1 LSCKKARLFR
11 TTGLLL
17 SFNFWYLHTLRSIP
31 LSPVLSF
38 PASPPRYAILVAG
51 GSGLRMG
58 ADQPKQ
64 FLALAGE
71 PVLLHTLRRFADP
84 ALHVEAVVLV
94 LPTDQFETW
103 AQLCATHHI
112 QIPHTVVAG
121 GASRWASVRNGLAR
135 LAEYPAGVVAI
146 HDGVR
151 PLTPVAVIENTYA
164 AAAEHGAA
172 IAAVAPKDSVRG
184 LSQQGSYALDRSR
197 LRLVQTPQ
205 CFEIELLRRAYQ
217 LPELAT
223 FTDDASV
230 VEDLHPIRLVQ
241 GDYCNLKITTP
252 EDLVLAEVLLRDFI
266 K

>member
-1 LSCKKARLFR
+1 MASLS
-11 TTGLLL
+11 G
-17 SFNFWYLHTLRSIP
+17 TL
-31 LSPVLSF
+31 
-38 PASPPRYAILVAG
+38 ASTSTNRYAIIVAG
-51 GSGLRMG
+51 GTGTRMG
-58 ADQPKQ
+58 ADRPKQ
-64 FLALAGE
+64 FLELAGE

-84 ALHVEAVVLV
+84 VLGVAAIVLV
-94 LPTDQFETW
+94 LPADQFETW
-103 AQLCATHHI
+103 AQLCTTYNI
-112 QIPHTVVAG
+112 QILHTVVAG
-121 GASRWASVRNGLAR
+121 GASRWASVRNGLEQ
-135 LAEYPAGVVAI
+135 LASYPTGVVAV

-151 PLTPVAVIENTYA
+151 PLTPMAVVENTYA
-164 AAAEHGAA
+164 TAATHGAA

-205 CFEIELLRRAYQ
+205 CFEIDLLRRAYQ

-230 VEDLHPIRLVQ
+230 VEDLHPIHLVA

-252 EDLVLAEVLLRDFI
+252 DDLLLAEALLRQQTT